1 MTGKWWVRI
10 RSRLLLQGAGHKL
23 RHAAALMWR
32 YVPRLLNF
40 WISLLG
46 LASFTVIIW
55 LFYPLEDT
63 NAKVLITALYAFVSF
78 LYFLAGI
85 NSDQQDREL
94 DLSATWT
101 ALLSVATLIVVLAD
115 RADLPALG
123 INVISILI
131 SLPAVL
137 ALSKL
142 AKGRWLLLFAIVPSI
157 VAASIYLVPPITPS
171 GVVLDYLFVPLP
183 VVSYICVAWAFVTK
197 WFLIRAEQSRGRPTR
212 GPAMESLSMLF
223 LFTPLIV
230 LTMLAANA
238 LGFGETWVAVS
249 GVVVS
254 LIFSS
259 AISMP
264 VRQFLLDLGNLS
276 TNRGLDGD

>member
-1 MTGKWWVRI
+1 MTGKWWVRV
-10 RSRLLLQGAGHKL
+10 RSRLLWQGAGHKL
-23 RHAAALMWR
+23 RHAVTLIWR
-32 YVPRLLNF
+32 YVPRFLNF

-46 LASFTVIIW
+46 LASFTAIIW
-55 LFYPLEDT
+55 LFYPLEDS
-63 NAKVLITALYAFVSF
+63 NPKVLITALYAFVSF

-85 NSDQQDREL
+85 SSGQEDREL

-101 ALLSVATLIVVLAD
+101 ALLSVATLIVVFAD
-115 RADLPALG
+115 RADLSALG

-131 SLPAVL
+131 SLPA
-137 ALSKL
+137 AWGLSKL

-197 WFLIRAEQSRGRPTR
+197 WFLIRAEQSRGRPIR